1 MKNHLPSHPSEWAT
15 WDDNRLVRTTIS
27 ESWRKINEGISPQKY
42 PRQLACETAY
52 DYAVRVWYAERYRE
66 RVQDWL
72 KTPRGMRWTRRCAD
86 NAEKRRGF
94 ALTDVALAL
103 VYKYNKLSREAGD
116 YPEWSGDEAYD
127 CIRLLLKHNIISVS
141 EGE

>member
-1 MKNHLPSHPSEWAT
+1 MNIDEALDAAF
-15 WDDNRLVRTTIS
+15 DQRLAGWKAHQERR
-27 ESWRKINEGISPQKY
+27 EAWR
-42 PRQLACETAY
+42 
-52 DYAVRVWYAERYRE
+52 
-66 RVQDWL
+66 

-86 NAEKRRGF
+86 IAEKRREF

-103 VYKYNKLSREAGD
+103 AYKYNKLSREAGD

-141 EGE
+141 EVE

>member
-1 MKNHLPSHPSEWAT
+1 M
-15 WDDNRLVRTTIS
+15 
-27 ESWRKINEGISPQKY
+27 
-42 PRQLACETAY
+42 
-52 DYAVRVWYAERYRE
+52 
-66 RVQDWL
+66 
-72 KTPRGMRWTRRCAD
+72 RRCAD
-86 NAEKRRGF
+86 IAEKRREF

-103 VYKYNKLSREAGD
+103 AYKYNKLSREAGD